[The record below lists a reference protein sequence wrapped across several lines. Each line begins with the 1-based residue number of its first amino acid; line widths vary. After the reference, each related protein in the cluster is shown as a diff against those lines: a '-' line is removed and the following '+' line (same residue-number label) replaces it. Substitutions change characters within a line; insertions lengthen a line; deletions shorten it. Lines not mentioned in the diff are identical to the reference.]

1 MNPRIARKIKKVEK
15 FRNGLDIECKKHGSH
30 KKWRL
35 HSENNVQCLFCA
47 SEWQMNQRRRNPLKF
62 IFKDARKHS
71 ISHKR
76 SFSITLN
83 DLELLINGQD
93 HKCALTGVKF
103 DNDNP
108 PSLDRIDS
116 NIGYELNNIQL
127 ILIEVN
133 KMKSNFDQESFIDMC
148 KKIVAYSVKRKS
160 EGKKKKG
167 K

>member
-1 MNPRIARKIKKVEK
+1 MNPRTARKIKKVEK
-15 FRNGLDIECKKHGSH
+15 FKNGLDIECKRHGSH
-30 KKWRL
+30 KRWRL
-35 HSENNVQCLFCA
+35 HSENNVQCLLCA

-62 IFKDARKHS
+62 IFKDAQKHS

-76 SFSITLN
+76 SFSISLN
-83 DLELLINGQD
+83 DLEELISTQD
-93 HKCALTGVKF
+93 YKCALTGIKF

-133 KMKSNFDQESFIDMC
+133 KMKSNFNQESFINIC
-148 KKIVAYSVKRKS
+148 KKIVNYSVKSKA
-160 EGKKKKG
+160 KKKG